1 MKLFL
6 LILVSFIFINKAYSQ
21 SDIKIKFEIGRK
33 RKITKVDVEGGPA
46 GDTASRERIAKRL
59 NSSKVVAKGAKR
71 GTYTVRVRYIVDKE
85 GSISDVECIED
96 PGYGLGAESVRAVKA
111 SSLWKPGPVRVRKY

>member
-6 LILVSFIFINKAYSQ
+6 LALVSFIFINKAYSQ
-21 SDIKIKFEIGRK
+21 NDLQIKFEIGRK

-46 GDTASRERIAKRL
+46 GDTARRERIAKRL
-59 NSSKVVAKGAKR
+59 SSSKIVAKGAKR

-85 GSISDVECIED
+85 GNISNVECVND